1 MYQKILIPPYDIK
14 INPGDNFYLYINNNW
29 IQNVNVPNYI
39 SSYSVN
45 EEIEANI
52 DNDLFSILDECE
64 SYVLKEQNAKDN
76 NFKSLIGTLMLTS
89 KNNSIETL
97 LSRIDNLNNIK
108 TVDDIGEVLGY
119 LCKHKINTLLETYL
133 ILERTKENKSIYT
146 LVMNQGILGLPDK
159 IYYKENLSKYHELCK
174 HLTQLLKIEDIC
186 DSIVVESF
194 FSKNLK
200 DNTNNKLYQG
210 KELLKVFPSFPWKSF
225 FISYG
230 IKDFEK
236 HIFHIESI
244 EWIHVLE
251 KSFKTFSI
259 HQFKQLFIL
268 NMILHALPYLPKPFD
283 TIHFEFFEK
292 SLSGQKEKIKS
303 KFLYL
308 LICKE
313 YITEPLS
320 ILYKEKFLKLSL
332 KRKATKF
339 IESIRK
345 SSIEQIQT
353 NSWLDIK
360 TKKQAIEKIKNM
372 VLSIGWP
379 EKHTQY
385 NIPILVKNDLLKNIY
400 TLSSGSVKD
409 DIELLNKESTP
420 GVTWKEP
427 SFAVNAYYYNE
438 INEFI
443 IPAGTLFYPFFG
455 DNCSIGWNYGGLGA
469 VIGHEM
475 VHAFDKDG
483 KKYNEYGL
491 NKSWWL
497 PKDNYHYKV
506 YSDKLIHLFNS
517 SKIYDKHL
525 NGQKT
530 LNENLADLGGLSI
543 SLEALKKHIKSYDKY
558 DKKKEKY
565 ELQQFFISYAVSWRT
580 KEEKQRTFEN
590 LITDVHS
597 LPEFRVNNIVN
608 QFDEWYEVF
617 DIKKNDKMYIEPH
630 KRIRVF

>member
-14 INPGDNFYLYINNNW
+14 INPGDNFYLYVNNNW
-29 IQNVNVPNYI
+29 LQNVNVPNYI

-52 DNDLFSILDECE
+52 DNDIFSILDECE
-64 SYVLKEQNAKDN
+64 SYVLKEPHKNDN
-76 NFKSLIGTLMLTS
+76 NFKTLIGTLMITS

-97 LSRIDNLNNIK
+97 LSRIHNLDKIK
-108 TVDDIGEVLGY
+108 TIDDIGEVLGY

-146 LVMNQGILGLPDK
+146 LVIDQGILGLPDK
-159 IYYKENLSKYHELCK
+159 IYYKENLNEYNKLCK
-174 HLTQLLKIEDIC
+174 NLTELLKIDEIC
-186 DSIVVESF
+186 DAIVVESF

-200 DNTNNKLYQG
+200 ENTKNKLYEG
-210 KELLKVFPSFPWKSF
+210 KQLLKVFPSFPWKSF

-244 EWIHVLE
+244 EWIHILE

-259 HQFKQLFIL
+259 EKFKQLFIL
-268 NMILHALPYLPKPFD
+268 NMIIHALPYLPKPFD

-292 SLSGQKEKIKS
+292 SLTGQRQKISS

-308 LICKE
+308 QICKE
-313 YITEPLS
+313 YIAEPLS

-332 KRKATKF
+332 KTKATKF

-353 NSWLDIK
+353 NTWLQQK
-360 TKKQAIEKIKNM
+360 TKNQALEKIKNM

-385 NIPILVKNDLLKNIY
+385 NIPTLDKNDLLKNIY

-409 DIELLNKESTP
+409 DIELLNKESIP
-420 GVTWKEP
+420 GITWKEP

-443 IPAGTLFYPFFG
+443 IPAGTLFYPFFREK

-525 NGQKT
+525 NGEKT

-543 SLEALKKHIKSYDKY
+543 SLEALKKEINMKER
-558 DKKKEKY
+558 KKQ
-565 ELQQFFISYAVSWRT
+565 LQEFFISYAVSWRT

-597 LPEFRVNNIVN
+597 PPEFRVNNIVN

-617 DIKKNDKMYIEPH
+617 DIKKENTLYIEPN